1 MKEIETER
9 ITLRNFSSDDWREL
23 QDIIVHYQESE
34 FAKYDHKWPTDEEGL
49 KKAVEW
55 FSTGD
60 SFLAVCLKSSGSL
73 IGFIAVDQQR
83 EQKEKTHNLGYIFH
97 PEYRGHGYAFE
108 ACKTAMDF
116 VFNQLS
122 ADIIVSGTHPGNKP
136 SVSLLKR
143 LGLKEISQGE
153 FTISKVEWQAHDR
166 T

>member
-1 MKEIETER
+1 MKEIETKR
-9 ITLRNFSSDDWREL
+9 ITLRNFFPKDWQEL
-23 QDIIVHYQESE
+23 RDIIVRYQESE
-34 FAKYDHKWPTDEEGL
+34 FAKYDHKWLTDEEGI

-73 IGFIAVDQQR
+73 IGFISIDQQR

-97 PEYRGHGYAFE
+97 PEYQGHGYAFE
-108 ACKTAMDF
+108 GCKTAIDF

-122 ADIIVSGTHPGNKP
+122 ADKILTATHPSNKP
-136 SVSLLKR
+136 SVTLLRK

-153 FTISKVEWQAHDR
+153 FMISKVEWQTRDC